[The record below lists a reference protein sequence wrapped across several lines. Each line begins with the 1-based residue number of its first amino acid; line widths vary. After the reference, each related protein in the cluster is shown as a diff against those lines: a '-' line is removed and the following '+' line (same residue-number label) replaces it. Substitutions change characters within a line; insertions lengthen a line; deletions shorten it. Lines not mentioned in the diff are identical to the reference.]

1 LHEQY
6 GGVKPDVAQAAHAAA
21 IEATVD
27 GAVAAAGITSE
38 QLSAV
43 AVTIG
48 PGLSLCLQVWRNF
61 FSGEGGEGG
70 GSEATVNGA
79 IAAAGI
85 TPQQMLA
92 VAVTIGPGLSLCLQ
106 VCVV

>member
-1 LHEQY
+1 M
-6 GGVKPDVAQAAHAAA
+6 GGGG
-21 IEATVD
+21 E
-27 GAVAAAGITSE
+27 
-38 QLSAV
+38 
-43 AVTIG
+43 
-48 PGLSLCLQVWRNF
+48 
-61 FSGEGGEGG
+61 EGGRRGGGGGG

>member
-1 LHEQY
+1 MHEQY

-27 GAVAAAGITSE
+27 GAIAAAGITSE

-48 PGLSLCLQVWRNF
+48 PGLSLCLQVWMDF
-61 FSGEGGEGG
+61 LGGGYGGGWGGGGEEGGRGG
-70 GSEATVNGA
+70 GGE
-79 IAAAGI
+79 
-85 TPQQMLA
+85 
-92 VAVTIGPGLSLCLQ
+92 
-106 VCVV
+106 